1 MTVNLNADKDEG
13 MDTEM
18 VHIHD
23 RFRVRSS
30 CDIFRVNN
38 G

>member
-1 MTVNLNADKDEG
+1 MTVNLNADKDMG

-18 VHIHD
+18 DHIHD
-23 RFRVRSS
+23 RFRVRYP